1 MLTYDAKKRKGLT
14 KRRYRH
20 ASSQYMRERKKKVD
34 IVREKEGKTKRREG
48 RKEESQALP
57 QAAPRFC
64 STWSPRKGVAIA
76 SVF

>member
-1 MLTYDAKKRKGLT
+1 MQKKEKVLRSEEY
-14 KRRYRH
+14 RY

-34 IVREKEGKTKRREG
+34 IVREKEGKTKRRER

-64 STWSPRKGVAIA
+64 STWSLRKGVAIA
-76 SVF
+76 SVS